1 VAYQALNDCKPSTGY
16 EGDETLSNTF
26 DQANEMAA

>member
-1 VAYQALNDCKPSTGY
+1 VAYHAPNYCKPSTGH
-16 EGDETLSNTF
+16 EGGETLSNTF